1 MTRLVVLV
9 GLALALLVSACSTVG
24 SPEAPKPS
32 RQGQPAV
39 AEGRSDQL
47 TADSSNRAGGSGAP
61 AASSNPSAPRS
72 TSNMAEA
79 AIPPLD
85 RMVIAN
91 VNLSLSVENAIDAA
105 RAAERTAERY
115 GGFVAGSNLRDSDA
129 GREATLTLRL
139 PSARLSEA
147 LSDLRSIGRK
157 VTDESRATQDV
168 TEEFTDIESNV
179 RNLRSTE
186 TQILALM
193 ERATKIEEVL
203 ALQRELT
210 GIRGQIE
217 RLEGRRRVLENRS
230 DFATISIRLVEPLA
244 SAPRDG
250 WSPLETA
257 AQALAA
263 LSRFAERLGTLA
275 IWLLVFLP
283 IYGPAAAATW
293 WLTRRA
299 RAAAGTTPAPASR
312 G

>member
-1 MTRLVVLV
+1 MARLVVLV
-9 GLALALLVSACSTVG
+9 ALALALLVSACSAVG
-24 SPEAPKPS
+24 SAEAPKPS

-39 AEGRSDQL
+39 AELRSDQL
-47 TADSSNRAGGSGAP
+47 TTDSSARAGGSGAL

-72 TSNMAEA
+72 ASNIAEA
-79 AIPPLD
+79 AIPSLD

-91 VNLSLSVENAIDAA
+91 VTLSLSVENAIDAA
-105 RAAERTAERY
+105 RLAERTAERY
-115 GGFVAGSNLRDSDA
+115 GGFVAGSNVRDSDA
-129 GREATLTLRL
+129 GREATLTLRV

-157 VTDESRATQDV
+157 VTDESRTTQDV
-168 TEEFTDIESNV
+168 TEEFTDVASNV

-230 DFATISIRLVEPLA
+230 DFATIAMRLVEPAA

-250 WSPLETA
+250 WNPLETA
-257 AQALAA
+257 TQALAA
-263 LSRFAERLGTLA
+263 LSRFSERIGTLA

-283 IYGPAAAATW
+283 VYGPAAAAAW
-293 WLTRRA
+293 WLARRA
-299 RAAAGTTPAPASR
+299 RAAAATTPAPDTA
-312 G
+312 